1 MSAAAIFYG
10 QFTGTQT
17 PARVFTLTQRL
28 ARALGA
34 IGPVLAG
41 AWRGSVPGR
50 EARS

>member
-17 PARVFTLTQRL
+17 PARVFTLTQWL
-28 ARALGA
+28 ARALGT
-34 IGPVLAG
+34 IGPALAG
-41 AWRGSVPGR
+41 ARRGAEPGR